1 MTRLPLFVL
10 PGMFLV
16 ALCLPA
22 VAQESAPPAHVAY
35 VDGRA
40 VLEHDTTSEDVEPNL
55 PLDTGD
61 RLRTMQGRGEVLVG
75 DGSIL
80 QLDEETTI
88 DVLSDSLLRELAER
102 VTVIAGRALAG
113 HFEIDRPSGAVG
125 GTDLGPFR
133 G

>member
-1 MTRLPLFVL
+1 MPCQHVNLLNDALAEWLFELAGNRTQTTGNRHLTPVLYSNVPATPARRRLMTRLPLFVL

-61 RLRTMQGRGEVLVG
+61 RLRTMQGRAEV
-75 DGSIL
+75 
-80 QLDEETTI
+80 
-88 DVLSDSLLRELAER
+88 
-102 VTVIAGRALAG
+102 
-113 HFEIDRPSGAVG
+113 
-125 GTDLGPFR
+125 
-133 G
+133 